1 MPSNSWVGGD
11 IAGLHAMAQAL
22 KSAPEEMRDIPKAL
36 GSKVQAITA
45 DAGWEGDAA
54 KKFSEQWS
62 KDSVTA
68 GALADATQSIGD
80 AIEELA
86 SILEDLEKT
95 LYNAAHE
102 ARSQGVPVRDD
113 GKPPE
118 VATTPNPP
126 PEQHKMLKSLQGYA
140 EDHRLTMEA
149 AQSARLVAEEKLR
162 TIYDSIGPDQGEDS
176 TITASQGLTVG
187 GYVKSLYAIPGSRT
201 REIIGSGP
209 TELAAAKQQ
218 MKESRP
224 AYQSAKQAYEAKGMN
239 IPKGHPARLEHSKA
253 ATKLQ
258 SIRGRISAAEAGA
271 TTNRVSNALDTRVT
285 DLPKLG
291 GMTGRL
297 PKFLK
302 GVSALG
308 VLGTGAGA
316 VLDTKTDMDK
326 GDSGAHAGTVNAVSG
341 GAGLAAG
348 VAITGAVGGPAVV
361 GVTAG
366 AAGAIV
372 VGDAVKEGFNEHWE
386 EDIHKHGVA
395 GGIAT
400 GVGHVATNTG
410 KDVSQLFTGVW
421 NTFT

>member
-1 MPSNSWVGGD
+1 MASNSWVGGD

-22 KSAPEEMRDIPKAL
+22 KSAPEEMRDIPNAL

-54 KKFSEQWS
+54 QKFSQQWS
-62 KDSVTA
+62 RDSVTA

-86 SILEDLEKT
+86 SILEDLEST

-102 ARSQGVPVRDD
+102 ARSQGVPVRED

-118 VATTPNPP
+118 VATTPDPP
-126 PEQHKMLKSLQGYA
+126 PEQHKMLKALQGYV

-162 TIYDSIGPDQGEDS
+162 GIYQSIGPDEGEDS
-176 TITASQGLTVG
+176 SVTTSQGLTVG
-187 GYVKSLYAIPGSRT
+187 GYVKSLYAIPASRT
-201 REIIGSGP
+201 RDILDSGP
-209 TELAAAKQQ
+209 TDLAAAKQS
-218 MKESRP
+218 MKDTRP
-224 AYQSAKQAYEAKGMN
+224 AYQSAKQAYAAKGMN
-239 IPKGHPARLEHSKA
+239 LPKGDPARLAHSKA
-253 ATKLQ
+253 ATELQ
-258 SIRGRISAAEAGA
+258 SVRGRISAAEAGA
-271 TTNRVSNALDTRVT
+271 TTNRMSNALDTRVT

-308 VLGTGAGA
+308 VAGTGAGA

-326 GDSGAHAGTVNAVSG
+326 GDSAAHAGSVNAVSG

-348 VAITGAVGGPAVV
+348 VAIAGSVSGPAVV

-372 VGDAVKEGFNEHWE
+372 VGDAVKEGLNEHWE

-400 GVGHVATNTG
+400 GVGHVAVNTG
-410 KDVSQLFTGVW
+410 KDVSQLATSIW
-421 NTFT
+421 NTVT